1 MLLMVLFHL
10 TGDRRWISDPY
21 RPVRDVRLVA
31 DTEAGFDETTA
42 AEIRL
47 AALDLLTSD
56 RDLEPAVHD
65 PGDELLHELMQWCLN
80 ERVDPLY
87 APMMREDL
95 GFQSRDAG
103 IEPGLGGRRS

>member
-65 PGDELLHELMQWCLN
+65 PGDEAAPRADAVVP
-80 ERVDPLY
+80 ERAGGP
-87 APMMREDL
+87 ATPMMLRTS
-95 GFQSRDAG
+95 GSSPATPGSSPVSR
-103 IEPGLGGRRS
+103 RRS